1 VSRDDVMTTCFTQLS
16 HKKKEEV
23 SCDQTEG
30 ERKQV
35 APIFSFVSFPRLL
48 SSFPSLSFASLSTP
62 MTDKSFSSGGQTF
75 RTRIGNLLLKN
86 TPPPLLRPAPHTTHI
101 LSKHH
106 FYLWPAHSLPLTL
119 LQPSTITL
127 AFHHVEDFEVRLF
140 PSGEIKHRPA
150 CVFTH
155 ALSVSAHALDFGS
168 SYIPMLQSSHSN
180 TFVSSC
186 FHLGINSVFHT
197 SMKLSN

>member
-1 VSRDDVMTTCFTQLS
+1 MSRDDVMTTCFTQLS

-86 TPPPLLRPAPHTTHI
+86 TPPPPSYAP
-101 LSKHH
+101 
-106 FYLWPAHSLPLTL
+106 PLTQPTSYPNTTFIYDPLIHFHLHYYSPPL
-119 LQPSTITL
+119 LHLPSITL
-127 AFHHVEDFEVRLF
+127 RTLRSD
-140 PSGEIKHRPA
+140 
-150 CVFTH
+150 
-155 ALSVSAHALDFGS
+155 
-168 SYIPMLQSSHSN
+168 
-180 TFVSSC
+180 C
-186 FHLGINSVFHT
+186 FHLERSNTAQRAYLRTRYLCPRMRWTSAPRTYPCYRVPTATLLSRRVFI
-197 SMKLSN
+197 